1 MPWIGSTSMFGMLR
15 AAAAKPLCT
24 SAPSMISALVRPRPE
39 KWPIRALVLA
49 ASSLAAS
56 MTTRSPSLAVPE
68 SQRAYLL
75 RQVGGMRAYHRAKG
89 TAAAAELRHAGRAM
103 ASATR
108 TLLLVHLLAGAPDL
122 GATLGLVR
130 AGLALVELP
139 LHAAGND
146 VLARLETE
154 DLVRQVDRARGLALE
169 GCDFQFHLTRPP
181 SQAPLPQP
189 ARRPRP

>member
-56 MTTRSPSLAVPE
+56 MTTRSPSL
-68 SQRAYLL
+68 
-75 RQVGGMRAYHRAKG
+75 
-89 TAAAAELRHAGRAM
+89 AM

-189 ARRPRP
+189 ARR